1 MTATKE
7 QLLAMYTTMVKI
19 RTFEL
24 RVAEEFAKG
33 NCPGF
38 IHLYVGEEA
47 VAAGACAHTK
57 SGDFVTSTH
66 RGHGHCIAKGGD
78 MQLMM
83 AELFAKR
90 TGYCKGKGGS
100 MHIADVDLG
109 ILGANGIV
117 GGGPPIACGAAFS
130 AKYHGKDNVA
140 LCFFGDGASNQGTF
154 HEGLNMASVW
164 KLPVVFICENN
175 GYGISCSQARHQA
188 VSDVADRSNAYD
200 IPGVVV
206 DGNDVTAVYEA
217 VGEAVKRARAG
228 QGPSLIECKTY
239 RWRGHF
245 EGDPTPY
252 RTDEEVQRWIKK
264 DPIPRYEKVLKDMG
278 AADEAK
284 LEAIKKDVA
293 AQVEAAV
300 KFAKES
306 PFPSPEEVMDD
317 VYTGEPV
324 VV

>member
-19 RTFEL
+19 RLFES
-24 RVAEEFAKG
+24 RVGEEFAKG

-38 IHLYVGEEA
+38 IHLYIGEEA

-57 SGDFVTSTH
+57 AGDFVTSTH

-78 MQLMM
+78 MNLMM
-83 AELFAKR
+83 AELFAKK

-130 AKYHGKDNVA
+130 SKYHGKDNVA
-140 LCFFGDGASNQGTF
+140 LCFFGDGASNQGTV

-188 VSDVADRSNAYD
+188 VSDVADRANGYD

-206 DGNDVTAVYEA
+206 DGNDVMAVYEA
-217 VGEAVKRARAG
+217 LGEAIKRARAG

-245 EGDPTPY
+245 EGDPTVY

-264 DPIPRYEKVLKDMG
+264 DPIPRFEKVLKDMG
-278 AADEAK
+278 VADDAK
-284 LEAIKKDVA
+284 LEAIKKDIA
-293 AQVEAAV
+293 AQVEASV
-300 KFAKES
+300 KFAVES